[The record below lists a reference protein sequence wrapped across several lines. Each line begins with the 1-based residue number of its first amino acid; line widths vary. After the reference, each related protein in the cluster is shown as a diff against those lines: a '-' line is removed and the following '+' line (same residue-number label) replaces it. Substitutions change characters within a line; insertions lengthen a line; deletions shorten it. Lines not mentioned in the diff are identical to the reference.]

1 MMDSSV
7 SVAWEMVASSAG
19 PTPRGLFLLVPPT
32 CLTSPTISYS
42 LVACVSC
49 RRIPEHV
56 APWSTDD
63 E

>member
-19 PTPRGLFLLVPPT
+19 PTPRGLFLLVPLAG
-32 CLTSPTISYS
+32 LTSPTISHS

-56 APWSTDD
+56 APWSTEDG
-63 E
+63 